1 MDEVLTEFVIESHE
15 NLEKL
20 DQQLVALEEDSGNV
34 DLLSSIFRTI
44 HTIKGTAGF
53 LGLTKLE
60 GVTHIGEN
68 LLSRL
73 RDGAI
78 QLDAEIT
85 SALLEMVDAVRAM
98 LASLEADESEG
109 DGDYTALIE
118 TLTRLHDQGGAPAAS
133 AEEALAQARQEP
145 SAQDE
150 AEEALDEEDLAWAAM
165 EAKTAE
171 GESQGSQEE
180 LDDEDR
186 AWAAMEGSKEVEK
199 PPNAK
204 EAQATIPE
212 AAAAARVPPDSPD
225 PDSAPVSPNGERR
238 RLIGQILIDLGYL
251 RREELQLALQVQ
263 LQGDRHRIGEILVSR
278 RCITAKQLEE
288 GLRMQQAES
297 GSSSPSGPQVEAAP
311 APSLTASPKAA
322 SLPKEAKSKPSPS
335 TAAKAAPKVPM
346 DSERVSAPNGS
357 NSAPAA
363 SSTSPSSS
371 DSAASVS
378 ESRVRVDV
386 DLLDRLMNLV
396 GELVLARNQI
406 LQTVGSYDNAAFN
419 ATAQR
424 LNLITTELQEG
435 VMKTRMQPID
445 RVWNKFPRV
454 VRDLAK
460 ACGKKVRLE
469 MEGNDTELDRTIIDA
484 IKDPMTHLVRNAV
497 DHGIEY
503 PDARSEAGKAAEGC
517 LRLKAFHE
525 GGQVNIEISD
535 DGGGIDPAKIRKKAL
550 ERGVS
555 TVERIERM
563 NDREVIR
570 LIFQPGFSTAETVT
584 NVSGRGVGMDVVKS
598 NIQRIGGTVDV
609 QSELGQGTTLKIK
622 IPLTLAIIP
631 VLIVTSL
638 EERFAIPQVNL
649 LELVRLEDEDA
660 LSGIEYVHG
669 APVYRLRGKLLP
681 LIHLNRE
688 LGLAQSSLQADKED
702 IEDNGGSVI
711 NIVVLRA
718 GQRRFGLV
726 VDAIN
731 DTQEI
736 VVKPLGKLLE
746 GLSIY
751 AGATIMGDGRVALI
765 LDVLDIAMRAKLGV
779 QEGDR
784 SEDETA
790 ASLGGPESERQRL
803 LVVGIGD
810 RRFAIPLSTVTRL
823 EEFAPSRLESA
834 QDQDVVQYRGQLL
847 PLIRYSDLLGIESRS
862 EEDCVR
868 VVVFS
873 RHGHSIGLIVDRI
886 VDTVEEAV
894 DLQTLAEGCEGQPGI
909 VGSAVI
915 KEKVTDLLDM
925 QALIEAARPS
935 VFMTAAAQDG
945 GFQGVRQ

>member
-165 EAKTAE
+165 ESKTAE
-171 GESQGSQEE
+171 GESQAPQEE

-186 AWAAMEGSKEVEK
+186 AWAAIEGSKEAEE
-199 PPNAK
+199 PPKAK

-212 AAAAARVPPDSPD
+212 AAAPAVAQVPPDSPD
-225 PDSAPVSPNGERR
+225 PDSALESPNGERR

-251 RREELQLALQVQ
+251 RAEELQLALQVQ
-263 LQGDRHRIGEILVSR
+263 RQGDRHRIGEILVSR

-311 APSLTASPKAA
+311 APSLPASPKAA
-322 SLPKEAKSKPSPS
+322 MSKPSPS
-335 TAAKAAPKVPM
+335 TAVKAAPKAPM

-357 NSAPAA
+357 SSAAAA

-609 QSELGQGTTLKIK
+609 QSELGHGTTLKIK

-688 LGLAQSSLQADKED
+688 LGLAQSSLQADKEG
-702 IEDNGGSVI
+702 IEDNRGSVI

-784 SEDETA
+784 SEDDMA

-847 PLIRYSDLLGIESRS
+847 PLIRYSELLGIESRP